1 MLLVLCICIYQ
12 IVANK
17 SKVYFA
23 VLPLTL
29 VAIGWNSSKTVII
42 LLVIFILHQVLT
54 NLKNNFMYISLVV
67 FSIATIFIIVDDGVD
82 RLSDRLENFNLN
94 YSIESNHRWEIEQT
108 FKRYEKYNLNISKP
122 DNDFNDYDNFSD
134 FYSYELN
141 TENKIVL
148 NTFNFLTKVFGRE
161 FQWFRFFHFTEFNQN
176 DLIFG
181 KGAGQ
186 SHQHLVLLIE
196 KPHSLYFSTI
206 YQFGLFGVL
215 LLLLILG
222 YLLIK
227 FFLNKFHYVY
237 LLGIYFFAIGIKSE
251 FLFTHNQ
258 IVLFILFIFYCLFFE
273 KEEINK

>member
-1 MLLVLCICIYQ
+1 MILMIM
-12 IVANK
+12 
-17 SKVYFA
+17 
-23 VLPLTL
+23 
-29 VAIGWNSSKTVII
+29 II
-42 LLVIFILHQVLT
+42 FLIFIHTSSIQTIKLCSIRLIFWQ
-54 NLKNNFMYISLVV
+54 KYLV
-67 FSIATIFIIVDDGVD
+67 
-82 RLSDRLENFNLN
+82 ENFNGLGFFIYRIQSKWFN
-94 YSIESNHRWEIEQT
+94 IWKRNRSI
-108 FKRYEKYNLNISKP
+108 
-122 DNDFNDYDNFSD
+122 
-134 FYSYELN
+134 
-141 TENKIVL
+141 
-148 NTFNFLTKVFGRE
+148 
-161 FQWFRFFHFTEFNQN
+161 
-176 DLIFG
+176 
-181 KGAGQ
+181 
-186 SHQHLVLLIE
+186 HQHLVLLIE